1 MKRVSIIVPCHDSE
15 NNLSKTFAQ
24 FESRNYV
31 YETEIIFVE
40 NGSEDSTLKTLKLF
54 ESNKLEVIVL
64 ESKKGL
70 GNALRAG
77 INESTGD
84 VIAFIPDDISFH
96 FQELDEIE
104 KGFDS
109 ESLYFLSKYIHPWRY
124 SRSATRMAMGLTFM
138 IIRKIVLRIN
148 TRDTQGTFFGSS
160 VIVKKLFQISTEK
173 EFLIT
178 TEIATLANR
187 SGIEVIEVPVAVLDG
202 NREKST
208 VKFID
213 IIKMTI
219 GLFRLRKIKFN

>member
-1 MKRVSIIVPCHDSE
+1 MNISIVVPCHDSA
-15 NNLSKTFAQ
+15 NNIADTFAQ
-24 FESRNYV
+24 FESREFI

-40 NGSEDSTLKTLKLF
+40 NGSKDSTLNSLKLF
-54 ESNKLEVIVL
+54 KSNKFKIIVL
-64 ESKKGL
+64 KSEKGL
-70 GNALRAG
+70 GNALREG
-77 INESTGD
+77 INKSTGD
-84 VIAFIPDDISFH
+84 VIVFIPDDISFH

-104 KGFDS
+104 KGFNS
-109 ESLYFLSKYIHPWRY
+109 NSLYFLSKYIYPWRY

-138 IIRKIVLRIN
+138 MIRKIILGID
-148 TRDTQGTFFGSS
+148 TRDTQGTFFGTS

-187 SGIEVIEVPVAVLDG
+187 LGIGIIEVPVAVLDG

-213 IIKMTI
+213 IIKMLI
-219 GLFRLRKIKFN
+219 GLFRLRKIRLN

>member
-1 MKRVSIIVPCHDSE
+1 MPCHDSVD
-15 NNLSKTFAQ
+15 NIANTFAQ
-24 FESRNYV
+24 FESRKYI

-40 NGSEDSTLKTLKLF
+40 NGSKDSTLKLLKLF
-54 ESNKLEVIVL
+54 KSDKFNIIVIESE
-64 ESKKGL
+64 KGL

-77 INESTGD
+77 VDKSTGD

-104 KGFDS
+104 KGFNSD
-109 ESLYFLSKYIHPWRY
+109 SLYFLSKYIYPWRY
-124 SRSATRMAMGLTFM
+124 SRSAIRMVMGLTFM
-138 IIRKIVLRIN
+138 MIRKIILRIK
-148 TRDTQGTFFGSS
+148 TRDTQGTFFGTS

-178 TEIATLANR
+178 TEIATLAGR
-187 SGIEVIEVPVAVLDG
+187 FGISVIEVPVEVLDG

-219 GLFRLRKIKFN
+219 GLFRLRKIRLN

>member
-1 MKRVSIIVPCHDSE
+1 LIKISVVVPCHDSVD
-15 NNLSKTFAQ
+15 NIANTFAQ
-24 FESRNYV
+24 FESRKYI

-40 NGSEDSTLKTLKLF
+40 NGSKDSTLKLLKLF
-54 ESNKLEVIVL
+54 KSDKFNIIVIESE
-64 ESKKGL
+64 KGL

-77 INESTGD
+77 VNKSTGD

-104 KGFDS
+104 KGFNSD
-109 ESLYFLSKYIHPWRY
+109 SLYFLSKYIYPWRY
-124 SRSATRMAMGLTFM
+124 SRSATRMVMGLTFM
-138 IIRKIVLRIN
+138 MIRKIILRIK
-148 TRDTQGTFFGSS
+148 TRDTQGTFFGTS

-178 TEIATLANR
+178 TEIATLAGR
-187 SGIEVIEVPVAVLDG
+187 FGISVIEVPVEVLDG

-219 GLFRLRKIKFN
+219 GLFRLRKIRLN

>member
-1 MKRVSIIVPCHDSE
+1 LKRVSIIVPCHDSE
-15 NNLSKTFAQ
+15 NNLSNTFAQ
-24 FESRNYV
+24 FESRDYT

-40 NGSEDSTLKTLKLF
+40 NGSKDSTLKTLELFKSTKLD
-54 ESNKLEVIVL
+54 VIIL
-64 ESKKGL
+64 ESEKGL

-77 INESTGD
+77 INKSTGD

-104 KGFDS
+104 KGFNS
-109 ESLYFLSKYIHPWRY
+109 ESLYFLSKYIYPWRY

-160 VIVKKLFQISTEK
+160 LIVKKLFEISSEK

-187 SGIEVIEVPVAVLDG
+187 LGIEVIEIPVAVLEG

-219 GLFRLRKIKFN
+219 GLFRLRKIRLN

>member
-1 MKRVSIIVPCHDSE
+1 MKRVSIIVPCHNSE

-40 NGSEDSTLKTLKLF
+40 NGSKDSTLKTLKLF
-54 ESNKLEVIVL
+54 KSNRLKVIIL
-64 ESKKGL
+64 ESEKGL

-77 INESTGD
+77 INKSTGD
-84 VIAFIPDDISFH
+84 VIAFIPDDISFY

-109 ESLYFLSKYIHPWRY
+109 ESLYFLSKYIYPWRY

-138 IIRKIVLRIN
+138 IIRKIMLRIN

-160 VIVKKLFQISTEK
+160 TIVKKLFQISTEK

-178 TEIATLANR
+178 TEIAILANR
-187 SGIEVIEVPVAVLDG
+187 SGIEVTEVPVAVLDG

-213 IIKMTI
+213 IIKMAI
-219 GLFRLRKIKFN
+219 GLFRLRKIRFN

>member
-1 MKRVSIIVPCHDSE
+1 LIKISVIVPCHDSVD
-15 NNLSKTFAQ
+15 NIANTFAQ
-24 FESRNYV
+24 FESRKYI

-40 NGSEDSTLKTLKLF
+40 NGSKDSTLKLLKLF
-54 ESNKLEVIVL
+54 KSNKFEVIIL
-64 ESKKGL
+64 ESEKGL

-77 INESTGD
+77 ISKSTGD
-84 VIAFIPDDISFH
+84 VISFIPDDISFH

-104 KGFDS
+104 KGFNS
-109 ESLYFLSKYIHPWRY
+109 ESLYFLSKYIYPWRY
-124 SRSATRMAMGLTFM
+124 SRSATRMAMGLSFM

-160 VIVKKLFQISTEK
+160 MVVKKLFAISAEK

-187 SGIEVIEVPVAVLDG
+187 LGIEVIEIPVKVLEG

-208 VKFID
+208 VKFRD
-213 IIKMTI
+213 IIKMTT
-219 GLFRLRKIKFN
+219 GLFRLRKIRFN

>member
-1 MKRVSIIVPCHDSE
+1 LIKISVVVPCHDSVD
-15 NNLSKTFAQ
+15 NIANTFAQ
-24 FESRNYV
+24 FESRKYI

-40 NGSEDSTLKTLKLF
+40 NGSKDSTLKLLKLF
-54 ESNKLEVIVL
+54 KSDKFNIIVIESE
-64 ESKKGL
+64 KGL

-77 INESTGD
+77 VDKSTGD

-104 KGFDS
+104 KGFNSD
-109 ESLYFLSKYIHPWRY
+109 SLYFLSKYIYPWRY
-124 SRSATRMAMGLTFM
+124 SRSAIRMVMGLTFM
-138 IIRKIVLRIN
+138 MIRKIILRIK
-148 TRDTQGTFFGSS
+148 TRDTQGTFFGTS

-178 TEIATLANR
+178 TEIATLAGR
-187 SGIEVIEVPVAVLDG
+187 FGISVIEVPVEVLDG

-219 GLFRLRKIKFN
+219 GLFRLRKIRLN